1 MLISALGV
9 DADEALVRLRAHA
22 MATDQSASQ
31 VARAIVE
38 RRLMLDRDAPGPARR
53 RQREPAMTPS
63 REHEIIR
70 SFVDLSNEL
79 VDDYDVV
86 DMLSQ
91 LTTHCA
97 SLLDISSAGLLLA
110 DGHGVLHL
118 MATSSER
125 THHLE
130 VFQLQR
136 DEGPCL
142 DCYREQQLVG
152 VADLEGERERWP
164 QFCEAARLAGF
175 RSVHALPMRLKGNV
189 LGTLGL
195 FGEEVGSLEDA
206 DLALAQ
212 ALVHVASVAI
222 VNERAANDRS
232 LVNSQ
237 LQQALTSRIAVEQA
251 KGVLAHA
258 GELDMASAFAV
269 LRRYARDHG
278 RKLSEV
284 AAEVVARELSH
295 EVLLRHARSAAIL
308 P

>member
-1 MLISALGV
+1 
-9 DADEALVRLRAHA
+9 
-22 MATDQSASQ
+22 
-31 VARAIVE
+31 
-38 RRLMLDRDAPGPARR
+38 
-53 RQREPAMTPS
+53 MTPT

-91 LTTHCA
+91 LTAHCA

-110 DGHGVLHL
+110 DERDVLHL
-118 MATSSER
+118 VATSSER
-125 THHLE
+125 AHHLE
-130 VFQLQR
+130 LFQLQR

-142 DCYREQQLVG
+142 DCFRERQLIR
-152 VADLEGERERWP
+152 VADLEDERERWP
-164 QFCEAARLAGF
+164 QFCEAARAVGF
-175 RSVHALPMRLKGNV
+175 RSVHALPMHLKGNV

-195 FGEEVGSLEDA
+195 FGEQAGALPDE

-222 VNERAANDRS
+222 VNERAAIDRAT
-232 LVNSQ
+232 VNIQ
-237 LQQALTSRIAVEQA
+237 LQRALTSRIAVEQA

-258 GELDMASAFAV
+258 GDLDMASAFAV
-269 LRRYARDHG
+269 LRQYARDHG

-284 AAEVVARELSH
+284 AAEVVTRDLPH
-295 EVLLRHARSAAIL
+295 EALLQHARSAAIL

>member
-1 MLISALGV
+1 MTG
-9 DADEALVRLRAHA
+9 
-22 MATDQSASQ
+22 T
-31 VARAIVE
+31 
-38 RRLMLDRDAPGPARR
+38 
-53 RQREPAMTPS
+53 RQQ
-63 REHEIIR
+63 EIIR
-70 SFVDLSNEL
+70 AFVDLSNEL

-91 LTTHCA
+91 LTSHCA
-97 SLLDISSAGLLLA
+97 HLLDISSAGLLLT
-110 DGHGVLHL
+110 DEHGVLHL
-118 MATSSER
+118 MASSSEATR
-125 THHLE
+125 HLE

-136 DEGPCL
+136 AEGPCL
-142 DCYREQQLVG
+142 DCYRDARAVR
-152 VADLEGERERWP
+152 VPDLAAAVERWP
-164 QFCEAARLAGF
+164 QFCEAARVAGF
-175 RSVHALPMRLKGNV
+175 RSVHALPMRLNGNV

-195 FGEEVGSLEDA
+195 FGQEIGALDDEDL
-206 DLALAQ
+206 DLAQ

-222 VNERAANDRS
+222 VNERSAHDRAT
-232 LVNSQ
+232 VNSQ
-237 LQQALTSRIAVEQA
+237 LRHALTSRIVVEQA

-258 GELDMASAFAV
+258 GELGMDAAFAV

>member
-1 MLISALGV
+1 
-9 DADEALVRLRAHA
+9 
-22 MATDQSASQ
+22 
-31 VARAIVE
+31 
-38 RRLMLDRDAPGPARR
+38 
-53 RQREPAMTPS
+53 MTES

-86 DMLSQ
+86 EMLAQ

-110 DGHGVLHL
+110 DARGVLHL
-118 MATSSER
+118 MASSSER

-130 VFQLQR
+130 LFQLQR

-142 DCYREQQLVG
+142 DCYREQQPVN
-152 VADLEGERERWP
+152 VADLEAERDRWP
-164 QFCEAARLAGF
+164 QFCEVALAVGF
-175 RSVHALPMRLKGNV
+175 RSVHAVPMRLKGNV

-195 FGEEVGSLEDA
+195 FGEETGSLEDE

-222 VNERAANDRS
+222 INERAANDR
-232 LVNSQ
+232 LTINAQ
-237 LQQALTSRIAVEQA
+237 LQHALTSRIVVEQA

-258 GELDMASAFAV
+258 GELDMASSFTV

-284 AAEVVARELSH
+284 AAEVVARELPH
-295 EVLLRHARSAAIL
+295 EALLQHARSAAIL